1 MRDSPSYNPKF
12 NIILWQIHILDKC
25 LWMSEGN
32 KLPSKTI
39 ESNKFLSA
47 SKINYKNIKN
57 LRRKAL

>member
-47 SKINYKNIKN
+47 SKINYKKIKN
-57 LRRKAL
+57 

>member
-47 SKINYKNIKN
+47 PKISYKNIKN
-57 LRRKAL
+57 